1 MIDTNDLLVFSATG
15 AGIGS
20 WYLPLSQGLQ
30 IGISV
35 ATLIFISLKIVQL
48 IRNGKNK

>member
-1 MIDTNDLLVFSATG
+1 MIDTNDLQVVSASS

-35 ATLIFISLKIVQL
+35 ATLTFITLKIVQL
-48 IRNGKNK
+48 VKNGKNK

>member
-1 MIDTNDLLVFSATG
+1 MIDTNDVQVFGASG

-35 ATLIFISLKIVQL
+35 ATLIFITLKIVQL
-48 IRNGKNK
+48 IKNGKSK

>member
-1 MIDTNDLLVFSATG
+1 MIDTNDLQVFSASS

-35 ATLIFISLKIVQL
+35 ASLIFITLKIVQL
-48 IRNGKNK
+48 IKNSKKQ

>member
-1 MIDTNDLLVFSATG
+1 MIDTNDVQVFGASS

-35 ATLIFISLKIVQL
+35 ATLIFITLKIVQL
-48 IRNGKNK
+48 FKNGKKK

>member
-1 MIDTNDLLVFSATG
+1 MIDTNDLQVFSASG

-35 ATLIFISLKIVQL
+35 ASLIFITLKIVQL
-48 IRNGKNK
+48 IKNRKKQ